1 MIFNIIS
8 PQAKERGFT
17 YMAYHKIK
25 GTKKAWITWAVLTA
39 LTVPAYAASAD
50 GAADGSAVTTK
61 DVVVTATRTEADV
74 KMVPNTVEV
83 ITADDIEKLGA
94 TDVYSALRLADNVQI
109 MNTSTGFGHRIS
121 MRGMSSDSTLIL
133 INGQRTAIEDTETT
147 QNLLALDR
155 INVHNIER
163 IEIIRGAASAQY
175 GSDALAGV
183 INIITKKSTG
193 KPLVTVGATTGTT
206 NMSNYYH
213 IDLGRQGKFSSTFD
227 MNFSKDRQW
236 TEHEVSGLPVKNL
249 QGPKQSYNFS
259 GTYELGENKNLNLD
273 LGYYKDKLS
282 GDWSHKEYNL
292 GAWGGIVRLQD
303 AKLETERCDASLSLT
318 GKTKKDD
325 YMVRTFYSK
334 LDKFRFLPYTAL
346 AKEYGETNK
355 YSIWGIEAK
364 NSHKV
369 NGDHTLTYGTEYDR
383 YDVDGVNFGKD
394 GDNGKNLNTYAAYI
408 QDEWLLGDK
417 WEIIPAVRY
426 DHHSEFGSKT
436 TPHIGV
442 TYLANDHNRFKA
454 NWGEGYKAPSVSELY
469 MDYTHMGVLTL
480 GNPNLRPEESKNW
493 DLSYEGEWGKTF
505 GKITYFHNDI
515 DNMIST
521 RTVGG
526 RHGYNEYYNIDGTTK
541 THGVELTLGR
551 KLSRD
556 LDVKVTSNWTSASN
570 KVASAESSAHGVDG
584 IADNITTLQLA
595 YDDHR
600 AYGYNATLWEQWV
613 HDYYE
618 SDSSQTYSYN
628 TLNFVINKK
637 YGDAVRLF
645 AGVDNIFNKKI
656 DAIYL
661 DGRIWRTGIEFKFYK
676 KLRPS
681 EGYPQ

>member
-50 GAADGSAVTTK
+50 GAADGSAVTMK

-193 KPLVTVGATTGTT
+193 KPSVTVGATTGTT

-303 AKLETERCDASLSLT
+303 AKLETERRDASLSLT

-515 DNMIST
+515 DNMISP

-595 YDDHR
+595 YDDHC

-661 DGRIWRTGIEFKFYK
+661 DGRIWRTGIEFKF
-676 KLRPS
+676 
-681 EGYPQ
+681 

>member
-121 MRGMSSDSTLIL
+121 MRCMSSDSTLIL

-193 KPLVTVGATTGTT
+193 KPSVTVGATTGTT

-303 AKLETERCDASLSLT
+303 AKLETERRDASLSLT

-661 DGRIWRTGIEFKFYK
+661 DGRIWRTGIEFKF
-676 KLRPS
+676 
-681 EGYPQ
+681 

>member
-121 MRGMSSDSTLIL
+121 MRGMSSDSTLIP

-193 KPLVTVGATTGTT
+193 KPSVTVGATTGTT

-303 AKLETERCDASLSLT
+303 AKLETERRDASLSLT

-600 AYGYNATLWEQWV
+600 AYGYNATLWEKWV

-661 DGRIWRTGIEFKFYK
+661 DGRIWRTGIEFKF
-676 KLRPS
+676 
-681 EGYPQ
+681 

>member
-193 KPLVTVGATTGTT
+193 KPSVTVGATTGTT

-259 GTYELGENKNLNLD
+259 GTYELGENKNFNLD
-273 LGYYKDKLS
+273 LGYYMDKLS

-303 AKLETERCDASLSLT
+303 AKLETERRDASLSLT

-595 YDDHR
+595 YDDHC

-661 DGRIWRTGIEFKFYK
+661 DGRIWRTGIEFKF
-676 KLRPS
+676 
-681 EGYPQ
+681 

>member
-1 MIFNIIS
+1 
-8 PQAKERGFT
+8 
-17 YMAYHKIK
+17 MAYHKIK

-193 KPLVTVGATTGTT
+193 KPSVTVGATTGTT

-303 AKLETERCDASLSLT
+303 AKLETERRDASLSLT

-600 AYGYNATLWEQWV
+600 AYRYNATLWEQWV

-661 DGRIWRTGIEFKFYK
+661 DGRIWRTGIEFKF
-676 KLRPS
+676 
-681 EGYPQ
+681 

>member
-193 KPLVTVGATTGTT
+193 KPSVTVGATTGTT

-303 AKLETERCDASLSLT
+303 AKLETERRDASLSLT

-570 KVASAESSAHGVDG
+570 KVASAESAAHGVDG

-637 YGDAVRLF
+637 YGDTVRLF

-661 DGRIWRTGIEFKFYK
+661 DGRIWRTGIEFKF
-676 KLRPS
+676 
-681 EGYPQ
+681 

>member
-1 MIFNIIS
+1 
-8 PQAKERGFT
+8 
-17 YMAYHKIK
+17 MAYHKIK

-50 GAADGSAVTTK
+50 GAADGSAVTMK

-83 ITADDIEKLGA
+83 VTADDIEKLGA

-193 KPLVTVGATTGTT
+193 KPSVTVGATTGTT

-303 AKLETERCDASLSLT
+303 AKLETERRDASLSLT

-595 YDDHR
+595 YDDHC

-661 DGRIWRTGIEFKFYK
+661 DGRIWRTGIEFKF
-676 KLRPS
+676 
-681 EGYPQ
+681 

>member
-50 GAADGSAVTTK
+50 GAADGSAVTMK

-193 KPLVTVGATTGTT
+193 KPSVTVGATTGTT

-303 AKLETERCDASLSLT
+303 AKLETERRDASLSLT

-355 YSIWGIEAK
+355 YSICGIEAK

-661 DGRIWRTGIEFKFYK
+661 DGRIWRTGIEFKF
-676 KLRPS
+676 
-681 EGYPQ
+681 

>member
-50 GAADGSAVTTK
+50 GVADGSAVTTK

-109 MNTSTGFGHRIS
+109 MNTGTGFGHRIS

-147 QNLLALDR
+147 QNLLTLDR

-163 IEIIRGAASAQY
+163 IEIVRGAASAQY

-193 KPLVTVGATTGTT
+193 KPSVTVGATTGTT

-273 LGYYKDKLS
+273 LGYYKDRLS

-303 AKLETERCDASLSLT
+303 AKLETERRDASLSLT

-515 DNMIST
+515 DNLIST

-556 LDVKVTSNWTSASN
+556 LDVKVTSNWTGASN

-661 DGRIWRTGIEFKFYK
+661 DGRIWRTGIEFKF
-676 KLRPS
+676 
-681 EGYPQ
+681 

>member
-50 GAADGSAVTTK
+50 GVADGSAVTTK

-109 MNTSTGFGHRIS
+109 MNTGTGFGHRIS

-147 QNLLALDR
+147 QNLLTLDR

-163 IEIIRGAASAQY
+163 IEIVRGAASAQY

-183 INIITKKSTG
+183 LNIITKKSTG
-193 KPLVTVGATTGTT
+193 KPSVTVGATTGTT

-273 LGYYKDKLS
+273 LGYYKDRLS

-303 AKLETERCDASLSLT
+303 AKLETERRDASLSLT

-515 DNMIST
+515 DNLIST

-661 DGRIWRTGIEFKFYK
+661 DGRIWRTGIEFKF
-676 KLRPS
+676 
-681 EGYPQ
+681 

>member
-1 MIFNIIS
+1 MKKKYLLYSILLAN
-8 PQAKERGFT
+8 
-17 YMAYHKIK
+17 MA
-25 GTKKAWITWAVLTA
+25 A
-39 LTVPAYAASAD
+39 LPAGAALSASAD
-50 GAADGSAVTTK
+50 NVSTHDNVPGVDQKSIRDSLAYEAYLDSISRQFDLTE
-61 DVVVTATRTEADV
+61 VVVTGTRTPKFLKDT
-74 KMVPNTVEV
+74 PIQTRV
-83 ITADDIEKLGA
+83 IGSKDIARLDA
-94 TDVYSALRLADNVQI
+94 TNV
-109 MNTSTGFGHRIS
+109 
-121 MRGMSSDSTLIL
+121 
-133 INGQRTAIEDTETT
+133 
-147 QNLLALDR
+147 QNLLQQELPGVEFSYAMNQQTHLNFSGFGGQGVLFLVDGER
-155 INVHNIER
+155 LAGETMDDVDFTRLNMDNVER
-163 IEIIRGAASAQY
+163 IEIVKGAASALY
-175 GSDALAGV
+175 GSNATGGV

-193 KPLVTVGATTGTT
+193 KPSVTVGATTGTT

-480 GNPNLRPEESKNW
+480 GNPNLRPEESKKW

-661 DGRIWRTGIEFKFYK
+661 DGRIWRTGIEFKF
-676 KLRPS
+676 
-681 EGYPQ
+681 

>member
-8 PQAKERGFT
+8 PRAKERGFT
-17 YMAYHKIK
+17 YMAYRKIK

-193 KPLVTVGATTGTT
+193 KPSVTVGATTGTT

-259 GTYELGENKNLNLD
+259 GTYELGENKTLNLD

-303 AKLETERCDASLSLT
+303 AKLETERRDASLSLT

-454 NWGEGYKAPSVSELY
+454 NWGEGYKALSVSELY

-515 DNMIST
+515 DNLIST

-526 RHGYNEYYNIDGTTK
+526 RHGYNEHYNIDDTTK

-570 KVASAESSAHGVDG
+570 KAASAESSDLMKKHMADNANAAVILQADKDTAHGQV
-584 IADNITTLQLA
+584 
-595 YDDHR
+595 
-600 AYGYNATLWEQWV
+600 V
-613 HDYYE
+613 
-618 SDSSQTYSYN
+618 
-628 TLNFVINKK
+628 
-637 YGDAVRLF
+637 AVMDMLKS
-645 AGVDNIFNKKI
+645 AGVKRL
-656 DAIYL
+656 AIAAKQK
-661 DGRIWRTGIEFKFYK
+661 G
-676 KLRPS
+676 
-681 EGYPQ
+681 

>member
-661 DGRIWRTGIEFKFYK
+661 DGRIWHTGIEFKF
-676 KLRPS
+676 
-681 EGYPQ
+681 

>member
-50 GAADGSAVTTK
+50 GAADGSAVTMK

-193 KPLVTVGATTGTT
+193 KPSVTVGATTGTT

-303 AKLETERCDASLSLT
+303 AKLETERRDASLSLT

-480 GNPNLRPEESKNW
+480 GNPNLRPKESKNW

-661 DGRIWRTGIEFKFYK
+661 DGRIWRTGIEFKF
-676 KLRPS
+676 
-681 EGYPQ
+681 

>member
-193 KPLVTVGATTGTT
+193 KPSVTVGATTGTT

-303 AKLETERCDASLSLT
+303 AKLETERRDASLSLT

-394 GDNGKNLNTYAAYI
+394 GDNGKKLNTYAAYI

-661 DGRIWRTGIEFKFYK
+661 DGRIWRTGIEFKF
-676 KLRPS
+676 
-681 EGYPQ
+681 

>member
-193 KPLVTVGATTGTT
+193 KPSVTVGATTGTT

-303 AKLETERCDASLSLT
+303 AKLETERRDASLSLT

-600 AYGYNATLWEQWV
+600 AYGYNATLWELWV

-661 DGRIWRTGIEFKFYK
+661 DGRIWRTGIEFKF
-676 KLRPS
+676 
-681 EGYPQ
+681 

>member
-193 KPLVTVGATTGTT
+193 KPSVTVGATTGTT

-303 AKLETERCDASLSLT
+303 AKLETERRDASLSLT

-442 TYLANDHNRFKA
+442 TYLANDHNRFKV

-515 DNMIST
+515 DNLIST

-570 KVASAESSAHGVDG
+570 KAASAESSAHGVDG

-661 DGRIWRTGIEFKFYK
+661 DGRIWRTGIEFKF
-676 KLRPS
+676 
-681 EGYPQ
+681 

>member
-1 MIFNIIS
+1 
-8 PQAKERGFT
+8 
-17 YMAYHKIK
+17 MAYHKIK

-193 KPLVTVGATTGTT
+193 KPSVTVGATTGTT

-303 AKLETERCDASLSLT
+303 AKLETERRDASLSLT

-637 YGDAVRLF
+637 YGDAKYGDAVRLF

-661 DGRIWRTGIEFKFYK
+661 DGRIWRTGIEFKF
-676 KLRPS
+676 
-681 EGYPQ
+681 

>member
-193 KPLVTVGATTGTT
+193 KPSVTVGATTGTT

-303 AKLETERCDASLSLT
+303 AKLETERRDASLSLT

-595 YDDHR
+595 YDDHC

-637 YGDAVRLF
+637 YGDAKYGDAVRLF

-661 DGRIWRTGIEFKFYK
+661 DGRIWRTGIEFKF
-676 KLRPS
+676 
-681 EGYPQ
+681 

>member
-1 MIFNIIS
+1 M
-8 PQAKERGFT
+8 
-17 YMAYHKIK
+17 
-25 GTKKAWITWAVLTA
+25 
-39 LTVPAYAASAD
+39 
-50 GAADGSAVTTK
+50 K

-83 ITADDIEKLGA
+83 ITADEIEKLGA

-193 KPLVTVGATTGTT
+193 KPSVTVGATTGTT

-303 AKLETERCDASLSLT
+303 AKLETERRDASLSLT

-595 YDDHR
+595 YDDHC

-637 YGDAVRLF
+637 YGAAVRLF

-661 DGRIWRTGIEFKFYK
+661 DGRIWRTGIEFKF
-676 KLRPS
+676 
-681 EGYPQ
+681 

>member
-1 MIFNIIS
+1 
-8 PQAKERGFT
+8 
-17 YMAYHKIK
+17 MAYHKIK

-193 KPLVTVGATTGTT
+193 KPSVTVGATTGTT

-303 AKLETERCDASLSLT
+303 AKLETERRDASLSLT

-408 QDEWLLGDK
+408 QDEWLLGNK

-661 DGRIWRTGIEFKFYK
+661 DGRIWRTGIEFKF
-676 KLRPS
+676 
-681 EGYPQ
+681 

>member
-193 KPLVTVGATTGTT
+193 KLSVTVGATTGTT

-303 AKLETERCDASLSLT
+303 AKLETERRDASLSLT

-661 DGRIWRTGIEFKFYK
+661 DGRIWRTGIEFKF
-676 KLRPS
+676 
-681 EGYPQ
+681 

>member
-1 MIFNIIS
+1 
-8 PQAKERGFT
+8 
-17 YMAYHKIK
+17 MAYHKIK

-193 KPLVTVGATTGTT
+193 KPSVTVGATTGTT

-661 DGRIWRTGIEFKFYK
+661 DGRIWRTGIEFKF
-676 KLRPS
+676 
-681 EGYPQ
+681 

>member
-39 LTVPAYAASAD
+39 LTVPAYA
-50 GAADGSAVTTK
+50 AADGSAVTTK

-193 KPLVTVGATTGTT
+193 KPSVTVGATTGTT

-303 AKLETERCDASLSLT
+303 AKLETERRDASLSLT

-570 KVASAESSAHGVDG
+570 KVASAESAAHGVDG

-637 YGDAVRLF
+637 YGDTVRLF

-661 DGRIWRTGIEFKFYK
+661 DGRIWRTGIEFKF
-676 KLRPS
+676 
-681 EGYPQ
+681 

>member
-193 KPLVTVGATTGTT
+193 KPSVTVGATTGTT

-303 AKLETERCDASLSLT
+303 AKLETERRDASLSLT

-551 KLSRD
+551 KLSQD

-570 KVASAESSAHGVDG
+570 KVASAESAAHGVDG

-637 YGDAVRLF
+637 YGDTVRLF

-661 DGRIWRTGIEFKFYK
+661 DGRIWRTGIEFKF
-676 KLRPS
+676 
-681 EGYPQ
+681 

>member
-193 KPLVTVGATTGTT
+193 KPSVTVGATTGTT

-303 AKLETERCDASLSLT
+303 AKLETERRDASLSLT

-584 IADNITTLQLA
+584 IADNITTLQMA

-628 TLNFVINKK
+628 TLNFIINKK

-661 DGRIWRTGIEFKFYK
+661 DGRIWRTGIEFKF
-676 KLRPS
+676 
-681 EGYPQ
+681 

>member
-50 GAADGSAVTTK
+50 GAADGSAVTMK

-193 KPLVTVGATTGTT
+193 KPSVTVGATTGTT

-303 AKLETERCDASLSLT
+303 AKLETERRDASLSLT

-480 GNPNLRPEESKNW
+480 GNPNRRPEESKNW

-595 YDDHR
+595 YDDHY

-661 DGRIWRTGIEFKFYK
+661 DGRIWRTGIEFKF
-676 KLRPS
+676 
-681 EGYPQ
+681 

>member
-1 MIFNIIS
+1 
-8 PQAKERGFT
+8 
-17 YMAYHKIK
+17 MAYHKIK

-133 INGQRTAIEDTETT
+133 INGRRTAIEDTETT

-193 KPLVTVGATTGTT
+193 KPSVTVGATTGTT

-303 AKLETERCDASLSLT
+303 AKLETERRDASLSLT

-355 YSIWGIEAK
+355 YSICGIEAK

-661 DGRIWRTGIEFKFYK
+661 DGRIWRTGIEFKF
-676 KLRPS
+676 
-681 EGYPQ
+681 

>member
-193 KPLVTVGATTGTT
+193 KPSVTVGATTGTT

-303 AKLETERCDASLSLT
+303 AKLETERRDASLSLT

-556 LDVKVTSNWTSASN
+556 LDVKVTRNWTSASN

-661 DGRIWRTGIEFKFYK
+661 DGRIWRTGIEFKF
-676 KLRPS
+676 
-681 EGYPQ
+681 

>member
-147 QNLLALDR
+147 QNLLAMDR

-193 KPLVTVGATTGTT
+193 KPSVTVGATTGTT

-282 GDWSHKEYNL
+282 GDWSHKEYSL
-292 GAWGGIVRLQD
+292 GALGGIVRLQD
-303 AKLETERCDASLSLT
+303 AKLETERRDASLSLT

-334 LDKFRFLPYTAL
+334 LDKFRFLPYTAR

-661 DGRIWRTGIEFKFYK
+661 DGRIWRTGIEFKF
-676 KLRPS
+676 
-681 EGYPQ
+681 

>member
-50 GAADGSAVTTK
+50 GAADGSAVTMK

-74 KMVPNTVEV
+74 KMEPNTVEV

-193 KPLVTVGATTGTT
+193 KPSVTVGATTGTT

-303 AKLETERCDASLSLT
+303 AKLETERRDASLSLT

-493 DLSYEGEWGKTF
+493 DLSYESEWGKTF

-595 YDDHR
+595 YDDHC

-661 DGRIWRTGIEFKFYK
+661 DGRIWRTGIEFKF
-676 KLRPS
+676 
-681 EGYPQ
+681 

>member
-50 GAADGSAVTTK
+50 GAADGSAVTMK

-193 KPLVTVGATTGTT
+193 KPSVTVGATTGTT

-303 AKLETERCDASLSLT
+303 AKLETERRDASLSLT

-454 NWGEGYKAPSVSELY
+454 NWGEGYKAPSVGELY

-595 YDDHR
+595 YDDHC

-661 DGRIWRTGIEFKFYK
+661 DGRIWRTGIEFKF
-676 KLRPS
+676 
-681 EGYPQ
+681 

>member
-50 GAADGSAVTTK
+50 GGADGSAVTTK

-193 KPLVTVGATTGTT
+193 KPSVTVGATTGTT

-303 AKLETERCDASLSLT
+303 AKLETERRDASLSLT

-394 GDNGKNLNTYAAYI
+394 GDNGKNLNMYAAYI

-493 DLSYEGEWGKTF
+493 DLSYECEWGKTF

-515 DNMIST
+515 DNLIST

-661 DGRIWRTGIEFKFYK
+661 DGRIWRTGIEFKF
-676 KLRPS
+676 
-681 EGYPQ
+681 